1 MNLVPSWPLRVTGAG
16 NDNFLGV
23 MRMLALED
31 IRPFLKADAR
41 QTVPRHMVHRAA
53 LSEVFLAGGRKV
65 DNVHFQC
72 AAQLPRTNLYFNDI
86 VSRDPY
92 YDMALIVEVFRQAS
106 IYVSHA
112 YLDVAET
119 DKFLYLDS
127 HTRTVEPSLLTVTNH
142 PMNAIVDVRVVDEY
156 VRRGVRQGATL
167 DMSLFVDGKLAAIHD
182 KMSIRWM
189 NGDAWNRMREK
200 GLSRLPNGVH
210 SRCAPVRPAAAKS
223 VGRHHVGNVVVGP
236 LTPNATTNGSST
248 ELVIPFDNG
257 GIFDHP
263 LDHIPGM
270 LLLEGFRQSALQAAD
285 LSLGITP
292 DRLVLTGCKLVF
304 RQFGE
309 FGFTSRCRLDEH
321 ALSLT
326 DNGRS
331 ILCPQMVFE
340 QEGDVIAAAALAFDV
355 CFETVEAGTVP
366 AMQVLE
372 GVEP

>member
-1 MNLVPSWPLRVTGAG
+1 
-16 NDNFLGV
+16 
-23 MRMLALED
+23 MRMLGLED

-53 LSEVFLAGGRKV
+53 LSEVFLADGIKV
-65 DNVHFQC
+65 DNMHFQC

-86 VSRDPY
+86 VSRDLY
-92 YDMALIVEVFRQAS
+92 YDLVLIVEVFRQAS

-119 DKFLYLDS
+119 DKFLYLSS
-127 HTRTVEPSLLTVTNH
+127 HTRIIEPGLLRAANR
-142 PMNAIVDVRVVDEY
+142 PMNAIVDVRIFGEY
-156 VRRGVRQGATL
+156 IRHGVRQGATL
-167 DMSLFVDGKLAAIHD
+167 DMVLLIDGKIAAIHD

-189 NGDAWNRMREK
+189 SDDAWNRMREK

-210 SRCAPVRPAAAKS
+210 SRCAPARPAAPKS
-223 VGRHHVGNVVVGP
+223 VGRHHVGNVVVGR

-248 ELVIPFDNG
+248 ELFVPFDNG
-257 GIFDHP
+257 SIFDHP

-270 LLLEGFRQSALQAAD
+270 LLLEGFRQSALQAVN

-292 DRLVLTGCKLVF
+292 DRLILTDCKLVF

-309 FGFTSRCRLDEH
+309 FGFISRCLLDEH
-321 ALSLT
+321 TLSLT

-331 ILCPQMVFE
+331 IVCPQMTFE
-340 QEGDVIAAAALAFDV
+340 QEGDVIATAELAFDV
-355 CFETVEAGTVP
+355 SPKTVETGTAP
-366 AMQVLE
+366 SMQVLE